1 MGLNDALEK
10 LRQAEEWLD
19 TCDPN
24 SQQFLAA
31 WEHVQYTSLHSGGD
45 AEVSREAWRIIEAH
59 RELIVWRNL

>member
-1 MGLNDALEK
+1 VGLNDGLEK

-19 TCDPN
+19 NCDPS

-31 WEHVQYTSLHSGGD
+31 WEHVTYVSLHANGD
-45 AEVSREAWRIIEAH
+45 AELSREAWRIIENH